1 MRCIT
6 LFYTIGLVFLTL
18 SNSLAGDYRKTSLQP
33 NWQLIVLPIQTPPK
47 WTGGS
52 FHESCFES
60 IKRQFD
66 GTLYEAVRLTDM
78 RLYDSSSGKKRDL
91 IIEPEK
97 QTALQKSK
105 PTDTLAFWLKFRT
118 GFKYSRITIVLKKE
132 QYNTLCDSV
141 AMAVYRTAQSEF
153 LGELDLQGGPIGCT
167 MSISQLFDV
176 SPPCKIRIPV
186 GVYEIKTT
194 FPGFISQ
201 NDSVSVNGGE
211 SVKKRVLL
219 LPEE

>member
-6 LFYTIGLVFLTL
+6 FICTIGTVFLVL

-47 WTGGS
+47 WTGSS
-52 FHESCFES
+52 FHESCYQS

-66 GTLYEAVRLTDM
+66 GTLYEVVKLSDM

-105 PTDTLAFWLKFRT
+105 QTDTLAFWLKFRT

-132 QYNTLCDSV
+132 QYTTLCDSV
-141 AMAVYRTAQSEF
+141 AMAIYRTAQSEF

-167 MSISQLFDV
+167 MSISELFNV
-176 SPPCKIRIPV
+176 SPPCKLRIPV
-186 GVYEIKTT
+186 GIYEIKTT
-194 FPGFISQ
+194 FPGFISRS
-201 NDSVSVNGGE
+201 DSVSVNGGE

-219 LPEE
+219 LPGE